1 MHTSQQKKGE
11 LHRGVLQAVPASTLL
26 LTPDPRHAGG
36 GTAACRL
43 RNAIGRRSSITIRNE
58 HMSRR
63 IKNGVDGVLGAAVY
77 LCFL

>member
-11 LHRGVLQAVPASTLL
+11 LHRGVLQAMPASTLL
-26 LTPDPRHAGG
+26 LTPDPRHAGD

-43 RNAIGRRSSITIRNE
+43 RNAIGRRPFMTLGNE

-63 IKNGVDGVLGAAVY
+63 IKDGLDGVS
-77 LCFL
+77 